1 MALDKSNSSLWVK
14 VVIGIVAA
22 SFVLSLIPSVFGSGG
37 ASNTAQQPATTT
49 GATGVAAINARYQPR
64 VDAAEAVLKNDPNNR
79 ELLVTQGNS
88 YFDWALE
95 VRNASPDDPSVSEP
109 IWLAATKY
117 YERALKIKADDPAVL
132 TDKAI
137 SHYYAGDPI
146 TASALAEKALK
157 IDPKFAPALFNGAI
171 FYKDTSKPAQALD
184 LLQRYLVADPNG
196 TYGDRA
202 QAQAWVKELQ

>member
-37 ASNTAQQPATTT
+37 GGNTTQQPAATT
-49 GATGVAAINARYQPR
+49 GGGGIAEINQRYQPR
-64 VDAAEAVLKNDPNNR
+64 VDAAEAVLKNDANNR
-79 ELLVTQGNS
+79 DLLVNQGNA

-109 IWLAATKY
+109 MWLAATKY
-117 YERALKIKADDPAVL
+117 YARALKIKGDDPAVL

-146 TASALAEKALK
+146 TAATLAEQALK
-157 IDPKFAPALFNGAI
+157 IDPKFAPALFNGGI
-171 FYKDTSKPAQALD
+171 FYKDLSKPAKALD
-184 LLQRYLVADPNG
+184 FLQRYLVVDPKG

-202 QAQAWVKELQ
+202 QAQQWVNELQ